1 MGLDMYLHREFYIY
15 DWGKKSAPEKTI
27 SVVSGES
34 TFPKVDPA
42 KVSGVREKVAYWR
55 KFNALHGWFVDR
67 CADGVDDC
75 RQIYVSIEDFE
86 ELLQTLRE
94 AREILDKAD
103 VTVSEVPDW
112 NGNMQKYIIYH
123 CADELD
129 GVFEPRIGFFFGSD
143 EIDTYFSDEL
153 NRTIELVENIL
164 SEREE
169 WEKGQENESKDIE
182 YLDYSYYYQASW

>member
-1 MGLDMYLHREFYIY
+1 MYLFREFHIY
-15 DWGKKSAPEKTI
+15 DWDKESSPEK
-27 SVVSGES
+27 SVTVVFGEN
-34 TFPKVDPA
+34 TFPKVDTK
-42 KVSGVREKVAYWR
+42 KVNSVRVEVAYWR
-55 KFNALHGWFVDR
+55 KFSALHGWFVDC

-75 RQIYVSIEDFE
+75 REMEVSIDYFE

-112 NGNMQKYIIYH
+112 NGNMQKYTIYH
-123 CADELD
+123 CLKELE
-129 GVFEPRIGFFFGSD
+129 GIFQPRIGFFFGGD

-169 WEKGQENESKDIE
+169 WEKGQEDKSKDIE
-182 YLDYSYYYQASW
+182 YLDYTYYYQASW